1 MTDEYK
7 ILMDLFYAALL
18 AADPKT
24 ALAKVIPKDSSLPVI
39 VVGAGKASAHM
50 AREFEDLWTGP
61 ISGSV
66 VTQYGCGVDC
76 QKIRVMEAGHPIP
89 DENGLAASREMIGL
103 VSGLGEDDLVVA
115 LISGGG
121 SALLPMPPPGFTL
134 ADEIELNTALLRS
147 GAPISAMNAVR
158 KQFSMIKGGRLAVAA
173 RPAQVVTYAISD
185 VPGDDPAEIA
195 SGPTVLDEAAA
206 GDVLAIL
213 DAYRVPV
220 SDAVRKHFSSQSVSS
235 VPNENDASRSEI
247 NIIASSQTSLSFAA
261 ARASD
266 MGLPAVI
273 LSDAIEGEAR
283 EVGRVLA
290 AISKEVLV
298 HDRPFGKPI
307 VILSGG
313 ETTVTLRGEGRGGR
327 NSELMLAFA
336 LSIDGCPRISALAA
350 DTDGIDGTG
359 PNAGAFVNG
368 ETASRIRRA
377 GADPLALL
385 GDNDSLSGFE
395 MVGDVF
401 STGPTG
407 TNVNDFRAIL
417 VR

>member
-7 ILMDLFYAALL
+7 ILTDLFNAALS

-24 ALAKVIPKDSSLPVI
+24 ALAKVIPKDSSRPVI

-50 AREFEDLWTGP
+50 ARAFADLWTGP
-61 ISGSV
+61 VSGSV

-76 QKIRVMEAGHPIP
+76 PKIRVMEAGHPIP
-89 DENGLAASREMIGL
+89 DENGLAASREMLGL
-103 VSGLGEDDLVVA
+103 VSGLGANDLVVA

-158 KQFSMIKGGRLAVAA
+158 KQFSLIKGGRLALAA
-173 RPAQVVTYAISD
+173 WPAQVVTYAISD

-195 SGPTVLDEAAA
+195 SGPTLQDKATA
-206 GDVLAIL
+206 GNALAIL

-235 VPNENDASRSEI
+235 VPNENDASRGEF

-261 ARASD
+261 ARAREL
-266 MGLPAVI
+266 GLPAVI

-298 HDRPFGKPI
+298 RDRPFSKPI

-336 LSIDGCPRISALAA
+336 LSIDGCQRISALSA

-359 PNAGAFVNG
+359 PQRGSVRQRGNG
-368 ETASRIRRA
+368 V
-377 GADPLALL
+377 PH
-385 GDNDSLSGFE
+385 
-395 MVGDVF
+395 
-401 STGPTG
+401 STGRCRSS
-407 TNVNDFRAIL
+407 RA
-417 VR
+417 VERQ